1 MIEQTSLPPLSWSLA
16 GTWNESLVNRT
27 ERPLRIRDYCWA
39 SEIGGSMIDRYLKMT
54 GVPQTNP
61 PNARSLRKFEAGN
74 LFEWILQFVLKRA
87 GILLDSQEW
96 VDHKYPGMLRVT
108 GKMDFLAGGQ
118 PDWAKARA
126 EIGSLGLPEML
137 SRASLAIID
146 NLESTF
152 GNEVLKTIILE
163 AKSVSSFMMDRYE
176 ATGQANPNH
185 RCQLFHYL
193 KGKEMQEG
201 HVVYICRDDCRMLEI
216 GVFNPS
222 IVETE
227 YKSDLEQITYYI
239 QHQTEP
245 RKEEEVFFDETV
257 FSFQKNWR
265 IEYSGYLTRLYGYKE
280 PIEYRE
286 RWDKPVAAMNRV
298 FKRCVT
304 GAKMTDLNLKV
315 ISNAK
320 KYFPQW
326 DELVDKAKIA
336 AAKNPKLLE
345 PEEAEA
351 A

>member
-1 MIEQTSLPPLSWSLA
+1 MEETQLPELSWSLA
-16 GTWNESLVNRT
+16 GTWNDSLLNRA
-27 ERPLRIRDYCWA
+27 ERPLKIRDYVWA
-39 SEIGGSMIDRYLKMT
+39 SEMGGSMIDRYLKMN

-74 LFEWILQFVLKRA
+74 LFEWILEFVLKRA

-96 VDHKYPGMLRVT
+96 VNYQYPKLLRVT
-108 GKMDFLAGGQ
+108 GKLDFLAGGQ

-146 NLESTF
+146 KLQSTH
-152 GNEVLKTIILE
+152 GTDALKTIILE
-163 AKSVSSFMMDRYE
+163 AKSISSFMMDRYE

-193 KGKEMQEG
+193 KAKSMREG
-201 HVVYICRDDCRMLEI
+201 HVVYICRDDCRMLEL

-222 IVETE
+222 KVEDE
-227 YKSDLEQITYYI
+227 YKADLEEITYYI
-239 QHQTEP
+239 QNQVEP
-245 RKEEEVFFDETV
+245 RKEPEVYFDDTV

-265 IEYSGYLTRLYGYKE
+265 IEYSGYLTKLYGYEE
-280 PIEYRE
+280 PIHYRE
-286 RWDKPVAAMNRV
+286 KWDKPVAAMNRV
-298 FKRCVT
+298 YKRCVT
-304 GAKMTDLNLKV
+304 GANMTDLNLKV
-315 ISNAK
+315 IENAK

-326 DELVDKAKIA
+326 DDLVDKGKE
-336 AAKNPKLLE
+336 AAKRNPKLIELDE
-345 PEEAEA
+345 QA